1 MPCSNRLPTKPAPS
15 LAHNPRFTLVILTI
29 VSSSPGLSAATTP
42 PSQKTVSQPH
52 FLADLYTFK
61 WSELSLRLP
70 LVSAATVALCVLV
83 GIAAGHPGGGLVA
96 GGGAFTIGFGAN
108 QRIADSRLRPMLF
121 AIFAMASATLVGTLV
136 GHVGY
141 ALILASAGSAAIY
154 GVLTIRDAGLAWV
167 GQQASVA
174 LFVASAYPSAPKPA
188 LVRAGLILL
197 GGTAQLLLTSL
208 GLRLLPELRK
218 DLFNL
223 PRSLYTTLYEQRR
236 ELLHRLH
243 ELPKALPAPDRTTAL
258 IYSVRLVITV
268 ALASELS
275 RRMGL
280 QSGYWVPMTALLV
293 QKPAFFETLSRA
305 LARISGTL
313 AGATL
318 ATLIAAH
325 LQPNLW
331 VLAGLVTFFAL
342 GCYAVNSV
350 NYALFTLSIT
360 SYIVFLLSLNQLPG
374 PEIAHR
380 RALCTMAGAVIALLI
395 HLDALRRHRRGSARS

>member
-1 MPCSNRLPTKPAPS
+1 L
-15 LAHNPRFTLVILTI
+15 H
-29 VSSSPGLSAATTP
+29 G
-42 PSQKTVSQPH
+42 
-52 FLADLYTFK
+52 
-61 WSELSLRLP
+61 RLP
-70 LVSAATVALCVLV
+70 LVSAATVALCVSI
-83 GIAAGHPGGGLVA
+83 GIAVGHPGGGLIA

-108 QRIADSRLRPMLF
+108 QRIADSRLQPMLA
-121 AIFAMASATLVGTLV
+121 AIFAMASATLIGTVVGHLGYTLV
-136 GHVGY
+136 
-141 ALILASAGSAAIY
+141 LASAASAAIY
-154 GVLTIRDAGLAWV
+154 GLLTIRDAGLAWV

-174 LFVASAYPSAPKPA
+174 LFVASAFPSAPRPA

-197 GGTAQLLLTSL
+197 GGSLQLVMTSL

-218 DLFNL
+218 DLLRL

-236 ELLHRLH
+236 ELLHRLQ

-258 IYSVRLVITV
+258 IYAARLVITV
-268 ALASELS
+268 ALASELY
-275 RRMGL
+275 RKMGM

-313 AGATL
+313 VGATL

-325 LQPNLW
+325 LHPTPW
-331 VLAGLVTFFAL
+331 VLAVLVTVFAF

-350 NYALFTLSIT
+350 NYALFTLLMT

-380 RALCTMAGAVIALLI
+380 RFWCTAAGAAIALLI
-395 HLDALRRHRRGSARS
+395 HLDALRRHRRSSVST

>member
-1 MPCSNRLPTKPAPS
+1 MASPA
-15 LAHNPRFTLVILTI
+15 L
-29 VSSSPGLSAATTP
+29 SSPPAVPSKARTITP
-42 PSQKTVSQPH
+42 PH
-52 FLADLYTFK
+52 FLADLYTFR
-61 WSELSLRLP
+61 WSELHGRLP
-70 LVSAATVALCVLV
+70 LVSAATVALCVSI
-83 GIAAGHPGGGLVA
+83 GIAVGHPGGGLIA

-108 QRIADSRLRPMLF
+108 QRIADSRLQPMLA
-121 AIFAMASATLVGTLV
+121 AIFAMASATLIGTVVGHLGYTLV
-136 GHVGY
+136 
-141 ALILASAGSAAIY
+141 LASAASAAIY
-154 GVLTIRDAGLAWV
+154 GLLTIRDAGLAWV

-174 LFVASAYPSAPKPA
+174 LFVASAFPSAPRPA

-197 GGTAQLLLTSL
+197 GGSLQLVMTSL

-218 DLFNL
+218 DLLRL

-236 ELLHRLH
+236 ELLHRLQ

-258 IYSVRLVITV
+258 IYAARLVITV
-268 ALASELS
+268 ALASELY
-275 RRMGL
+275 RKMGM

-313 AGATL
+313 VGATL

-325 LQPNLW
+325 LHPTPW
-331 VLAGLVTFFAL
+331 VLAVLVTVFAF

-350 NYALFTLSIT
+350 NYALFTLSMT

-380 RALCTMAGAVIALLI
+380 RFWCTAAGAAIALLI
-395 HLDALRRHRRGSARS
+395 HLDALRRHRRSSVST

>member
-1 MPCSNRLPTKPAPS
+1 M
-15 LAHNPRFTLVILTI
+15 
-29 VSSSPGLSAATTP
+29 SSSALPSASAATTSP
-42 PSQKTVSQPH
+42 AVPSTSSITPPH

-61 WSELSLRLP
+61 WSELNGRLP
-70 LVSAATVALCVLV
+70 LVSAGTVALCVSI
-83 GIAAGHPGGGLVA
+83 GIAAGHPGGGLIA

-121 AIFAMASATLVGTLV
+121 AIFAMASATLVGTVV
-136 GHVGY
+136 GHIGY
-141 ALILASAGSAAIY
+141 ALVLASAGSAAIY
-154 GVLTIRDAGLAWV
+154 GVLTMRDAGLAWV

-188 LVRAGLILL
+188 LVRAGLILA
-197 GGTAQLLLTSL
+197 GGGAQLLLTSL

-218 DLFNL
+218 DLLSL

-236 ELLHRLH
+236 ELLYRLH
-243 ELPKALPAPDRTTAL
+243 QLPKALPAPDRTTAF
-258 IYSVRLVITV
+258 IYSVRLVLTV
-268 ALASELS
+268 ALASELY
-275 RRMGL
+275 RTMGM

-293 QKPAFFETLSRA
+293 QKPAFFETLTRA

-313 AGATL
+313 VGATL

-325 LQPNLW
+325 LHPTPW
-331 VLAGLVTFFAL
+331 VLAALVTIFAF
-342 GCYAVNSV
+342 GCYALNSV
-350 NYALFTLSIT
+350 NYALFTLSMT

-380 RALCTMAGAVIALLI
+380 RFWCTTAGAVIALLI
-395 HLDALRRHRRGSARS
+395 HLDALRRHRRDSVGL

>member
-1 MPCSNRLPTKPAPS
+1 MTSSANQ
-15 LAHNPRFTLVILTI
+15 VIIDT
-29 VSSSPGLSAATTP
+29 VSSLPVSPSVLSPTASKNVTP
-42 PSQKTVSQPH
+42 PH

-61 WSELSLRLP
+61 WSQLNGRLP
-70 LVSAATVALCVLV
+70 LVSAATVLLCVSI
-83 GIAAGHPGGGLVA
+83 GIALGHPGGALIA

-121 AIFAMASATLVGTLV
+121 AIFGMASATLVGTIV
-136 GHVGY
+136 GHKGY
-141 ALILASAGSAAIY
+141 TLLIACSASAAIY

-174 LFVASAYPSAPKPA
+174 LFVASAFPSGPRPA
-188 LVRAGLILL
+188 LVRAGLILA
-197 GGTAQLLLTSL
+197 GGSVQLLLTSL

-218 DLFNL
+218 DLLSL
-223 PRSLYTTLYEQRR
+223 PRSLYTTLYQQRS
-236 ELLHRLH
+236 ELLHRLR
-243 ELPKALPAPDRTTAL
+243 ELPNALPAPDRTTAI
-258 IYSVRLVITV
+258 IYAIRLTITV
-268 ALASELS
+268 ALASELY
-275 RRMGL
+275 RHLGM

-305 LARISGTL
+305 LARIAGTL

-325 LQPNLW
+325 LHPTPW
-331 VLAGLVTFFAL
+331 VLAVLITVFAL
-342 GCYAVNSV
+342 GCYAFLSV
-350 NYALFTLSIT
+350 NYALYSLCIT

-380 RALCTMAGAVIALLI
+380 RFWCTTAGAAIALLI
-395 HLDALRRHRRGSARS
+395 HLDALRRHRRDSVTS